1 MTEYERH
8 ILQLQKRNLPK
19 SEMLSPLQPK
29 KEIIPSPML
38 LPFTLPNPLPVEK
51 CQFHLMLATQNST
64 PAKELAKCN
73 VLLRPD
79 LRERSPQTILFQTR
93 QGQNKPG
100 SAIGA
105 GDLRSRFLHF
115 DLHAELHH
123 VENTLSDDSAP
134 YSTRLAQNSFAWRA
148 PSQKISKAVAP
159 RDTNQ
164 LFWGDTEGLWF
175 WFRFRLFRRRA
186 V

>member
-1 MTEYERH
+1 LTEYERH
-8 ILQLQKRNLPK
+8 ILQLRRRNLPK
-19 SEMLSPLQPK
+19 SNANSSPAQRRNYSVPLCCYH
-29 KEIIPSPML
+29 SR
-38 LPFTLPNPLPVEK
+38 LPNPSPVEK

-134 YSTRLAQNSFAWRA
+134 YSTRLAQNSFTWRD